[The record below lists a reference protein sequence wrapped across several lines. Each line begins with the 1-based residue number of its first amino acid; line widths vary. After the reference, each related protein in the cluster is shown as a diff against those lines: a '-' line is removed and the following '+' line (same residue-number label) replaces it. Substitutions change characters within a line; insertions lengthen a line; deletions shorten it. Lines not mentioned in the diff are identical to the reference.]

1 MQWNCPVRAR
11 SPWLRYALG
20 LLALLLVQ
28 ASVVA
33 ATEPTTPRYRVDV
46 VAPPEIRDAL
56 LRQLDLIHWQ
66 SVAEVSD
73 EFLRQ
78 LVTDAREQARDIAA
92 TLGYFSAQVGIEL
105 DENATPPQVRLSV
118 DPGEP
123 TRVIAVDIK
132 VEGPAAT
139 LTADNSA
146 QIAAIN
152 ARWRLPQG
160 AVFTQAK
167 WDDAKAGALRE
178 LSGDRYAAAQIAG
191 SKADIDPDAHAAR
204 LAITLDSGPV
214 FHFGELTVTGLVKYP
229 EGVVRNLAN
238 FAPGE
243 LYSEKRLDQFVR
255 RLNATGYF
263 ASAHAR
269 IDDDPTQAD
278 AAPVRISVVEGATK
292 TISVGLGYSTDT
304 LYRATMSYTN
314 ADLDH
319 AGLQFR
325 TDLRLEGKVQSAS
338 AQFMPVPQTPG
349 YTDVWAG
356 KVERTDISGLV
367 TQEIVGG
374 WSRRTTDERDET
386 GYSVRYYVSRQE
398 PSGAPSSDAHALYAA
413 YDRSWRKVDDL
424 LSPTRGW
431 MLNAEIGGGPPGVS
445 TEAFVRG
452 VIRGLLFIPFDAVSG
467 LTLRAEAGAVAA
479 DTRQGVPSAL
489 LFRTGGDTTVRGYE
503 FESLGPRDGNATVG
517 GRYYAL
523 ASAEVVRWIGESWGI
538 AAFVDA
544 GNAADSARDLH
555 PALGY
560 GIGARIRTP
569 IGPFRFDVAYGQE
582 THDVR
587 VHLSIGVT
595 F

>member
-1 MQWNCPVRAR
+1 MQSNCPARAR
-11 SPWLRYALG
+11 SLWLGYALG
-20 LLALLLVQ
+20 LLALLLAQ
-28 ASVVA
+28 ASIVVA
-33 ATEPTTPRYRVDV
+33 AEPATPRYRVDV
-46 VAPPEIRDAL
+46 VAPSELRDAL

-73 EFLRQ
+73 EFLRH

-105 DENATPPQVRLSV
+105 DENATPAQVRLSV
-118 DPGEP
+118 EPGEP

-132 VEGPAAT
+132 VEGPAAIP
-139 LTADNSA
+139 TADNSA

-152 ARWRLPQG
+152 AHWRLPQG

-178 LSGDRYAAAQIAG
+178 LSSDRYAAAQITA

-229 EGVVRNLAN
+229 ESFVRDLAS

-243 LYSEKRLDQFVR
+243 PYSQQRLDQFVR

-269 IDDDPTQAD
+269 IDDDPARAD
-278 AAPVRISVVEGATK
+278 AAPVRVSVVEGATK
-292 TISVGLGYSTDT
+292 TISFGLGYSTDT
-304 LYRATMSYTN
+304 LYRATMSYSDAN
-314 ADLDH
+314 LDKS
-319 AGLQFR
+319 GLRFR
-325 TDLRLEGKVQSAS
+325 TDLRLEGKVQNAS
-338 AQFMPVPQTPG
+338 VQFMPVPSTPG
-349 YTDVWAG
+349 HTDVWAG

-374 WSRRTTDERDET
+374 WSRHTTDERDET
-386 GYSVRYYVSRQE
+386 GYAVRYYVSRQE

-413 YDRSWRKVDDL
+413 YDRSWRQVDDL

-445 TEAFVRG
+445 TEAFARG
-452 VIRGLLFIPFDAVSG
+452 VVRGLLFIPFDTVTG
-467 LTLRAEAGAVAA
+467 LTLRAEAGAVAS

-503 FESLGPRDGNATVG
+503 FESLGPREGNATVG

-544 GNAADSARDLH
+544 GNAADSPRDLH
-555 PALGY
+555 LALGY

-582 THDVR
+582 THGVR